1 MNDEYGFLGI
11 TPEHVATAADIRQRL
26 EQLMRSVTI
35 TVTAVRHPHYIG
47 YEIIANAKQDFFV
60 GAREVIGSASWE
72 HSGGDDYLDLIARQ
86 IAHSLGKA
94 AFLAEGGK

>member
-1 MNDEYGFLGI
+1 M
-11 TPEHVATAADIRQRL
+11 ATAADIQQRL

-60 GAREVIGSASWE
+60 GTRMVISHALWE
-72 HSGGDDYLDLIARQ
+72 TSDKEDLLTHTATNM
-86 IAHSLGKA
+86 AYNLGKA
-94 AFLAEGGK
+94 AFLAEGGKE